1 MVFFCVLG
9 FVQLHARAE
18 LVANG
23 LGDAG
28 AGADRESL
36 GGALPLHNG
45 LGFHRL
51 GGGVGLSGVR
61 LSGGHRLCGHLGR
74 LVHLRE
80 GLEALL
86 AGHGGVVRLDIG
98 HVGIAED
105 EPRVGLAR
113 LHLLGGRVRAIP
125 SRQSQLLEHLA
136 RHPRVALDDRI
147 VQRLV
152 DSGVLVHLGNRSLQR
167 THRRGEV
174 TIEGVHQSLQRNHV
188 VGHLS
193 RWGGGLARD
202 TGSVEGDLQR
212 TAVGAVGAVG
222 TGGLYV
228 WLNQGSMVNVKFLLT
243 RGKSPYI
250 FPLQS
255 GSYGSYIVPRGTSHF
270 LCPLDQ

>member
-1 MVFFCVLG
+1 
-9 FVQLHARAE
+9 
-18 LVANG
+18 
-23 LGDAG
+23 
-28 AGADRESL
+28 
-36 GGALPLHNG
+36 
-45 LGFHRL
+45 
-51 GGGVGLSGVR
+51 
-61 LSGGHRLCGHLGR
+61 
-74 LVHLRE
+74 
-80 GLEALL
+80 
-86 AGHGGVVRLDIG
+86 
-98 HVGIAED
+98 
-105 EPRVGLAR
+105 
-113 LHLLGGRVRAIP
+113 
-125 SRQSQLLEHLA
+125 
-136 RHPRVALDDRI
+136 
-147 VQRLV
+147 
-152 DSGVLVHLGNRSLQR
+152 
-167 THRRGEV
+167 
-174 TIEGVHQSLQRNHV
+174 V